1 MADGREQA
9 MDTPLSAAGLH
20 RKAALRSQL
29 LRELAVRRR
38 WHRGLQGA
46 LAAAAIAIAA
56 WAAADGARS
65 APAVLP
71 PGVRAPVA
79 GVADS
84 VSLTIVRDDPHIV
97 RRLATVAGP
106 PLVEVLRDETLLA
119 MLHTTGR
126 VAGVVRLGE
135 QLVVA
140 GLVADSW
147 R

>member
-1 MADGREQA
+1 MADGRGQA

-38 WHRGLQGA
+38 WRRGLQGA

-56 WAAADGARS
+56 WAAGSRS
-65 APAVLP
+65 APAVAP

-79 GVADS
+79 VADA
-84 VSLTIVRDDPHIV
+84 VSLAIVRDDPGIV

-106 PLVEVLRDETLLA
+106 PLVEVLREETLLA
-119 MLHTTGR
+119 MLHSTGR
-126 VAGVVRLGE
+126 GAGVVRLGG

-140 GLVADSW
+140 GLVPDSW